1 MPFTISDF
9 HDLIRLLEAHPE
21 WRAELARLL
30 FPEAFLNLPRVVEAL
45 AEAQRRTEAAL
56 DRLAERMERG
66 FAEAAADRQRIWEA
80 IRETN
85 DRMERGFAEAA
96 ADRRQLREEIRDLK
110 GEARELFYRHRA
122 TGIFGRFLREG
133 HEATSEVADQLQI
146 ALQEGRI
153 TERDYTQVL
162 AADLLWGGRLRETGE
177 PVLLVVEASW
187 RVERSDVE
195 RARERAQV
203 LCRAGL
209 KAVPVAAGKEWPS
222 EVEALAYEKQVVVVQ
237 DGRVDEASWQ
247 AALA

>member
-45 AEAQRRTEAAL
+45 AEAQRRTEEAL
-56 DRLAERMERG
+56 DRLAERMERGFAEAREDRQRIWEAMERG

-110 GEARELFYRHRA
+110 GESRELFYRHRA
-122 TGIFGRFLREG
+122 TGIFGHFLREG
-133 HEATSEVADQLQI
+133 HEATSEVADWLQI

-153 TERDYTQVL
+153 TEQDYTQVL

-177 PVLLVVEASW
+177 SVLLVMEASW

-195 RARERAQV
+195 RALERA
-203 LCRAGL
+203 
-209 KAVPVAAGKEWPS
+209 
-222 EVEALAYEKQVVVVQ
+222 
-237 DGRVDEASWQ
+237 
-247 AALA
+247 